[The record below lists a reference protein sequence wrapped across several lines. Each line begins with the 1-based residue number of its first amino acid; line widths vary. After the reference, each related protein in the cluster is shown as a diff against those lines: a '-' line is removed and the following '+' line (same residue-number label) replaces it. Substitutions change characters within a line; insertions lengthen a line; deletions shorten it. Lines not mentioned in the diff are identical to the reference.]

1 MKNFDGIIF
10 DIDGT
15 LAATNELIFASFNHV
30 AEKYLNK
37 RFTNEEIV
45 SQFGPP
51 EDVILKKWMHENFDS
66 ARHDYYHFYQTQ
78 HDAMA
83 SIFPGLTEAI
93 TSIKK
98 HNIKLGIFTGKGK
111 DSSVITLRAIDVYD
125 FFDLIITGDD
135 VKEHKPSPE
144 GIHKFMETYNLNN
157 ERVLMIGDSIFDINA
172 AKGAG
177 IKSALVLW
185 DDFSRLKYGHLQAD
199 FIFNSVDEFRKFI
212 HNNI

>member
-1 MKNFDGIIF
+1 LRNFDGIIF

-51 EDVILKKWMHENFDS
+51 EDVILKKWMHDNFDS
-66 ARHDYYHFYQTQ
+66 ARYDYYHFYQTQ
-78 HDAMA
+78 HEAMA
-83 SIFPGLTEAI
+83 SIFPGLTETI
-93 TSIKK
+93 TNIKK

-111 DSSVITLRAIDVYD
+111 DSSIITLRAIDVYD
-125 FFDLIITGDD
+125 YFDLIITGDD

-144 GIHKFMETYNLNN
+144 GIHKFIETYNLKN
-157 ERVLMIGDSIFDINA
+157 ERVLMIGDSIFDIDA
-172 AKGAG
+172 AKDAG

-199 FIFNSVDEFRKFI
+199 YVFNSVDEFQKFI